1 MNERSSGSFVTIGIP
16 SILVIFAVLTM
27 VTLSLMSLGN
37 ARSDLKASQ
46 TSIEVTGAYYDAGV
60 KATDLYKKTEAY
72 VIGAMEEASDEAAY
86 LDALGR
92 ISETIPEITWS
103 RESALLSFSVPY
115 SDTQSLF
122 VAMSAPYAG
131 AAGDPYLSILNW
143 SSVTTGQWNPDQHMN
158 LFSGTLPV
166 S

>member
-1 MNERSSGSFVTIGIP
+1 MTIGIP
-16 SILVIFAVLTM
+16 SLLVIFAVLTM

-46 TSIEVTGAYYDAGV
+46 TSIKATTAYYDAGV
-60 KATDLYKKTEAY
+60 KATELYKKAEAY
-72 VIGAMEEASDEAAY
+72 VISAIREASDETAY
-86 LDALGR
+86 LDSLAR
-92 ISETIPEITWS
+92 IGETVPGITWDP
-103 RESALLSFSVPY
+103 EQALLSFSIPY
-115 SDTQSLF
+115 SDTQSLY
-122 VAMSAPYAG
+122 VSMSAPYEG
-131 AAGDPYLSILNW
+131 RDGDPYLPIRSW